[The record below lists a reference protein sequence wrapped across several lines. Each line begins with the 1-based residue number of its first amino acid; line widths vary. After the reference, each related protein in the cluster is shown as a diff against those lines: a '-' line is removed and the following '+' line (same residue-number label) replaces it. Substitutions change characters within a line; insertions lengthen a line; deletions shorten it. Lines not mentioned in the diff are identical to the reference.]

1 MKKIKRFLTLTLDEY
16 ALLLIGMGRPYA
28 GKFANIFHESY
39 TKCETFKPPI
49 FQLLILYLI

>member
-1 MKKIKRFLTLTLDEY
+1 MKKIKSFLTLTLDEY

-39 TKCETFKPPI
+39 TKFEIFKQPI
-49 FQLLILYLI
+49 FQLLIIY